1 MQRQK
6 YFASLPPGLLVTLLT
21 KATTLKPDLP
31 VFAPDFHARAAPTVL
46 SEPQATNG
54 HMLPQPTYQASMA
67 SHSMPI
73 AAAPQPMPPTTVGA
87 SYTAP
92 LQQEEY
98 VPEDHPANY
107 PRPGYGL
114 MRTLPPEQ
122 EDLQWLVDEDD
133 KFGVFS
139 HVYQVDSHAAN
150 AGMNAGMGHAQ

>member
-1 MQRQK
+1 M
-6 YFASLPPGLLVTLLT
+6 TLLT
-21 KATTLKPDLP
+21 RATTLNPDLP
-31 VFAPDFHARAAPTVL
+31 LFAPDFHVRAAATAAP
-46 SEPQATNG
+46 EPKATNG
-54 HMLPQPTYQASMA
+54 HAHPQPTSQISMA
-67 SHSMPI
+67 SHSLPI
-73 AAAPQPMPPTTVGA
+73 AAAPHAVASTIVGA
-87 SYTAP
+87 AYAAP
-92 LQQEEY
+92 PQQAEF

-150 AGMNAGMGHAQ
+150 AGRNAGMGQAQ